1 MLALTEILRRIRQEK
16 NLTQENLA
24 IDLNM
29 SLTGYSKIERG
40 ETDINFSRLQKIA
53 DYYNLSIIEL
63 LSFGNIEVKE
73 RKCDCLKAKEQI
85 EYFNKIIK
93 ILEK

>member
-53 DYYNLSIIEL
+53 DYYQITIIEL
-63 LSFGNIEVKE
+63 LSYGSIINNNN
-73 RKCDCLKAKEQI
+73 CSCLKEEKQI
-85 EYFNKIIK
+85 EYFNKIITL
-93 ILEK
+93 LEK